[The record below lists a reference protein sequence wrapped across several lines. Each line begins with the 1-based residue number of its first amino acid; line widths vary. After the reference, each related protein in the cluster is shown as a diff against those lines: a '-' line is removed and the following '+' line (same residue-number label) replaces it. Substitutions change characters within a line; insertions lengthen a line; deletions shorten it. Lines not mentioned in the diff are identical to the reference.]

1 MATVKNINMTPDT
14 IPPYM
19 KLSQYDVGRVIN
31 FAMKDGSSNY
41 TVPSGA
47 TVTLEG
53 TKPSGLGF
61 TIECT
66 VVGSTAAA
74 ATTADMTDEHGTV
87 VAELVVRQGDTR
99 IGSSNVRFDIEKSP
113 HPEGTTDGSAEVI
126 IPTMTQLVM
135 RVEAAVAKE
144 EVLHEAEAWAVGQR
158 AGEDVDE
165 DDDTYHNNAKYYA
178 EAAETAKTSA
188 GASERNAAGSAS
200 AAAGSASAA
209 AASNT
214 AAQAAKNGAEAAVDA
229 AAAVYTVAGSCTVSV
244 LPNGQVRETW
254 TTEE

>member
-31 FAMKDGSSNY
+31 FAMKDGSSDY

-66 VVGSTAAA
+66 VVGSVAAA
-74 ATTADMTDEHGTV
+74 VTTAGMTDEHGTV
-87 VAELVVRQGDTR
+87 VAELVVRQGTTR
-99 IGSSNVRFDIEKSP
+99 IGSSNVRFDIERSP

-126 IPTMTQLVM
+126 IPALTQILTQI
-135 RVEAAVAKE
+135 EAD
-144 EVLHEAEAWAVGQR
+144 LDEAEADI
-158 AGEDVDE
+158 E
-165 DDDTYHNNAKYYA
+165 TMTSLKT
-178 EAAETAKTSA
+178 AAETA
-188 GASERNAAGSAS
+188 AAN
-200 AAAGSASAA
+200 AA
-209 AASNT
+209 AAQT
-214 AAQAAKNGAEAAVDA
+214 AAQTAQTASEAAQTAAQTAQTASETAQTAAESAQTGAEAARDRATEIVSGCITIDA
-229 AAAVYTVAGSCTVSV
+229 DTSELIIY
-244 LPNGQVRETW
+244 E
-254 TTEE
+254 

>member
-1 MATVKNINMTPDT
+1 MAKVKNINMMPGT

-31 FAMKDGSSNY
+31 FSMKDDAADY

-61 TIECT
+61 TIPCT
-66 VVGSTAAA
+66 VVGSVAAA
-74 ATTADMTDEHGTV
+74 ATTAEMTDEHGAV

-99 IGSSNVRFDIEKSP
+99 IGSSNVRFDIERSP

-126 IPTMTQLVM
+126 IPIFTQLVM

-165 DDDTYHNNAKYYA
+165 GDDTYHNNAKYYA
-178 EAAETAKTSA
+178 GAAEASKIAARTAET
-188 GASERNAAGSAS
+188 NAANQALNAS
-200 AAAGSASAA
+200 GSAA
-209 AASNT
+209 AA
-214 AAQAAKNGAEAAVDA
+214 AASESDAENAATRAEAAA
-229 AAAVYTVAGSCTVSV
+229 EVAGNVFAQVGNVTLTVMED
-244 LPNGQVRETW
+244 GGVREVW
-254 TTEE
+254 TKED